1 MRLYAV
7 QSKMQRVMKMKKNST
22 LAELLA
28 GILLV
33 GVIEQIV
40 CLIFFE
46 NHVYNA
52 VGLWSGVLL
61 SVGLAIHMQR
71 SVEDALDLD
80 ADSADKHMRKSYMT
94 RALAA
99 SVVIGVVIY
108 YEWGNPLTVLAGIF
122 ALKLAAYLQPFM
134 HKAFERRL
142 KRL

>member
-1 MRLYAV
+1 ME
-7 QSKMQRVMKMKKNST
+7 KNST

-46 NHVYNA
+46 NYVYNA

-61 SVGLAIHMQR
+61 SGGLAIHMQR
-71 SVEDALDLD
+71 SVEDALDFD
-80 ADSADKHMRKSYMT
+80 ADSADKYMRKSYMT
-94 RALAA
+94 RALLVC
-99 SVVIGVVIY
+99 VVIGVVIY

-122 ALKLAAYLQPFM
+122 ALKLAAYMQPLM
-134 HKAFERRL
+134 HRVFSKHSS
-142 KRL
+142 KSQKCG